1 MRVLLFLLLSLSAF
15 GQMDTVKVYDGLDI
29 SFLRMGDTVCVSEW
43 KWGSVVDLLRVGKD
57 REEYYAKSIFS
68 YEVALSAADSV
79 ISEKDVQIGLW
90 RQRSEMYVGLYN
102 QAYGNVREMQDL
114 LNEGVALSKVAI
126 KRGRWQGA
134 VIGVIGG
141 IFVGAVTT
149 AVILR

>member
-1 MRVLLFLLLSLSAF
+1 M
-15 GQMDTVKVYDGLDI
+15 
-29 SFLRMGDTVCVSEW
+29 
-43 KWGSVVDLLRVGKD
+43 
-57 REEYYAKSIFS
+57 
-68 YEVALSAADSV
+68 
-79 ISEKDVQIGLW
+79 
-90 RQRSEMYVGLYN
+90 GLYN